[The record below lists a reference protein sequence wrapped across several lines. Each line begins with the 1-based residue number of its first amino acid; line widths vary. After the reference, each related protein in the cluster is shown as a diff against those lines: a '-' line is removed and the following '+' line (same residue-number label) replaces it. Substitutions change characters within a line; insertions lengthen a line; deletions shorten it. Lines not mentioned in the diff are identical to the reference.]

1 MAAADL
7 DLCYMSALDA
17 LAAFKARTLSPV
29 ELMKAVIARCEAVNP
44 ALNLVT
50 YSYFERALEQAK
62 AAEARYG
69 KTDGRLRTLEG
80 LPFASKDYHDI
91 KGEIT
96 TIGSKIM
103 EHNRPDHTY
112 PVTERLMRAGAI
124 LHIRTTTPEFG
135 YAGTSHSP
143 LWGVSRNPWNTDYT
157 PGGSSGGS
165 GGAVAAGMTTI
176 ADGGD
181 GGGSIRI
188 PASVNGIF
196 GFKPPYGRNPND
208 TTAPH
213 AFLVQIG
220 VLSRTV
226 AESALLQNIV
236 SGPHKADINS
246 LRTRVRLPLT
256 YEGIKGWRI
265 AYSPD
270 LGYVEVDEEVQE
282 NTRKAVDVFRNLGCE
297 VDEVDLGWTSGVL
310 NQYLRLFEVFFA
322 SGLQDF
328 LPEWRFEMDP
338 KVVDLVEKGKRVSAV
353 EFERVSRTR
362 GWMYQKL
369 APILERYDVMI
380 CPTLAVPAVKA
391 DHTNMDPGFTINGK
405 PVEPHSGL
413 AAHLPVQHD
422 EPVPGGKRA
431 DRIRT
436 KRRSHRPADRGPH
449 LRRCPRV
456 FARLR
461 PSRRRRI
468 GAGTAPRFRPGAT
481 RNGQRLVEPQCGR
494 ARRDDPLP
502 RGVVRG
508 GDGVGAGPHCSAQ
521 RAHQR
526 DRRRLL
532 RGGVA
537 RRRTE
542 GP

>member
-1 MAAADL
+1 MAVADL
-7 DLCYMSALDA
+7 ELCYMSALDA

-29 ELMKAVIARCEAVNP
+29 ELMRAVIARCEAVNP

-112 PVTERLMRAGAI
+112 PVTDRLMRAGAI

-143 LWGVSRNPWNTDYT
+143 LWGVSRNPWNSDYT

-165 GGAVAAGMTTI
+165 GGALAAGMTTI

-226 AESALLQNIV
+226 ADSALLQNIV

-256 YEGIKGWRI
+256 YEGIEGWRI

-270 LGYVEVDEEVQE
+270 LGYVEVDEEVRE
-282 NTRKAVDVFRNLGCE
+282 KTRKAVGVFRDLGCE
-297 VDEVDLGWTSGVL
+297 VEEVDLGWTSGVL

-338 KVVDLVEKGKRVSAV
+338 KVVDLVEKGKRVSGV
-353 EFERVSRTR
+353 EFERVSQTR

-380 CPTLAVPAVKA
+380 CPTLAVPAVRA
-391 DHTNMDPGFTINGK
+391 DHTNMDSGFTINDK
-405 PVEPHSGL
+405 PVEPHLGWLLTYPFNMMNQCPVASVPTGFAGNGIPTGL
-413 AAHLPVQHD
+413 QIVGRTYDDARVFRAAAAFEAATNWNQ
-422 EPVPGGKRA
+422 
-431 DRIRT
+431 
-436 KRRSHRPADRGPH
+436 HRP
-449 LRRCPRV
+449 
-456 FARLR
+456 
-461 PSRRRRI
+461 
-468 GAGTAPRFRPGAT
+468 
-481 RNGQRLVEPQCGR
+481 
-494 ARRDDPLP
+494 PL
-502 RGVVRG
+502 
-508 GDGVGAGPHCSAQ
+508 
-521 RAHQR
+521 
-526 DRRRLL
+526 
-532 RGGVA
+532 
-537 RRRTE
+537 
-542 GP
+542 

>member
-62 AAEARYG
+62 KAEARYG
-69 KTDGRLRTLEG
+69 KTDGRLRSLEG
-80 LPFASKDYHDI
+80 LPFASKDYHAI

-112 PVTERLMRAGAI
+112 PVTDRLMRAGAI

-143 LWGVSRNPWNTDYT
+143 LWGVSRNPWNSDYT

-181 GGGSIRI
+181 GGGSLRI

-220 VLSRTV
+220 VLTRTV
-226 AESALLQNIV
+226 AESALLQNVV
-236 SGPHKADINS
+236 SGPHKADIAS
-246 LRTRVRLPLT
+246 LRTRVRLPLA
-256 YEGIKGWRI
+256 YEGIEGWRI
-265 AYSPD
+265 AYSPN

-282 NTRKAVDVFRNLGCE
+282 NTRKAVDVFRELGCE
-297 VDEVDLGWTSGVL
+297 VEEVDLGWTSGVL
-310 NQYLRLFEVFFA
+310 NQYLRLFEVLFA

-338 KVVDLVEKGKRVSAV
+338 KVVDLVEKGKRVSA
-353 EFERVSRTR
+353 RVSQTR
-362 GWMYQKL
+362 GRMYQKL
-369 APILERYDVMI
+369 APILERYDVHDL
-380 CPTLAVPAVKA
+380 PDARGA
-391 DHTNMDPGFTINGK
+391 GGQSR
-405 PVEPHSGL
+405 PHQHGSRLHHQRQACRAAPGL
-413 AAHLPVQHD
+413 AADLSLQHD
-422 EPVPGGKRA
+422 ESVPGGERA
-431 DRIRT
+431 DRVRA
-436 KRRSHRPADRGPH
+436 KRRSHRPADRRPY

-456 FARLR
+456 
-461 PSRRRRI
+461 SR
-468 GAGTAPRFRPGAT
+468 GGG
-481 RNGQRLVEPQCGR
+481 L
-494 ARRDDPLP
+494 
-502 RGVVRG
+502 RG
-508 GDGVGAGPHCSAQ
+508 GDELEPAPPAALVGKSRHGQSLRGVL
-521 RAHQR
+521 
-526 DRRRLL
+526 DRRRH
-532 RGGVA
+532 RDSPVPA
-537 RRRTE
+537 RD
-542 GP
+542 PL